1 MATQALAVQENGKQQ
16 QTSLSLDIRQVE
28 AQIQQFVPVLR
39 EIVTNGKKLTDE
51 QIRGRAMF
59 AAINGLDPVT
69 EVHTITDNN
78 GKTLSHTMAIDGYR
92 RKCQEQVGYGNEITL
107 DFVEMDPATLK
118 KFGNVLMGYE
128 CRLKDGASYTQWQKR
143 LREVGNALREAMGG
157 AVSFQ
162 DLMSVVGQPP
172 VYVGVGLF
180 YQSELSEW
188 KDKNFNPVERCK
200 KRAELNARKRR
211 FPTNADITEGEVAP
225 QMINDGSVE
234 IIDPPTE
241 PKRTRTDIPTNADA
255 IMGQLYGE
263 PVQSAVFRPEP
274 ERETD
279 SFTTDSEPGNGPEEV
294 IPEPDELIGDVS
306 PEMVN
311 QPAPVAPP
319 KQRMSYEMAATV
331 KNRDGVPYTDIP
343 SDKLTHMSRAIA
355 KAIKENGLDPEAKS
369 EHLFK
374 LDAIAV
380 ILQSRSAQ

>member
-1 MATQALAVQENGKQQ
+1 MTETALAVQENGKQQ

-118 KFGNVLMGYE
+118 KFGNVLVGYE

-188 KDKNFNPVERCK
+188 KDKNFNPIERCK
-200 KRAELNARKRR
+200 KRAELNARRKR
-211 FPTNADITEGEVAP
+211 FPTNADISEGDTAP
-225 QMINDGSVE
+225 QIVNDGSVE
-234 IIDPPTE
+234 IIDETPAAKPA
-241 PKRTRTDIPTNADA
+241 TRTEVPNSVDA

-263 PVQSAVFRPEP
+263 PVQAPQTQP
-274 ERETD
+274 TMQETALD
-279 SFTTDSEPGNGPEEV
+279 LGGKITYS
-294 IPEPDELIGDVS
+294 EPDEPPAEDS
-306 PEMVN
+306 PFDEP
-311 QPAPVAPP
+311 PAPVAPP
-319 KQRMSYEMAATV
+319 KQSMSYEMAATV

-343 SDKLTHMSRAIA
+343 SDKLTHMSRTIA

>member
-1 MATQALAVQENGKQQ
+1 MTETALAVQENGKQQ

-118 KFGNVLMGYE
+118 KFGNVLVGYE

-188 KDKNFNPVERCK
+188 KDKNFNPIERCK
-200 KRAELNARKRR
+200 KRAELNARRKR
-211 FPTNADITEGEVAP
+211 FPTNADISECDTAP
-225 QMINDGSVE
+225 QIVNDGSVE
-234 IIDPPTE
+234 IIDETPAAKPA
-241 PKRTRTDIPTNADA
+241 TRTEVPNSVDA

-263 PVQSAVFRPEP
+263 PVQAPQTQP
-274 ERETD
+274 TMQETALD
-279 SFTTDSEPGNGPEEV
+279 LGGKITYS
-294 IPEPDELIGDVS
+294 EPDEPPAEDS
-306 PEMVN
+306 PFDEP
-311 QPAPVAPP
+311 PAPVAPP
-319 KQRMSYEMAATV
+319 KQSMSYEMAATV

>member
-1 MATQALAVQENGKQQ
+1 MTETALAVQENGKQQ

-118 KFGNVLMGYE
+118 KFGNVLVGYE

-188 KDKNFNPVERCK
+188 KDKNFNPIERCK
-200 KRAELNARKRR
+200 KRAELNARRKR
-211 FPTNADITEGEVAP
+211 FPTNADISEGDTAP
-225 QMINDGSVE
+225 QIVNDGSVE
-234 IIDPPTE
+234 IIDETPAAKPA
-241 PKRTRTDIPTNADA
+241 TRTEVPNSVDA

-263 PVQSAVFRPEP
+263 PVQAPQTQP
-274 ERETD
+274 TMQETALD
-279 SFTTDSEPGNGPEEV
+279 LGGKITYS
-294 IPEPDELIGDVS
+294 EPDEPPAEDS
-306 PEMVN
+306 PFDEP
-311 QPAPVAPP
+311 PAPVAPP
-319 KQRMSYEMAATV
+319 KQSMSYEMAATV

-343 SDKLTHMSRAIA
+343 SDELTHMSRAIA

>member
-1 MATQALAVQENGKQQ
+1 MTETALAVQENGKQQ

-118 KFGNVLMGYE
+118 KFGNVLVGYE

-188 KDKNFNPVERCK
+188 KDKNFNPIERCK
-200 KRAELNARKRR
+200 KRAELNARRKR
-211 FPTNADITEGEVAP
+211 FPTNADISEGDTAP
-225 QMINDGSVE
+225 QIVNDGSVE
-234 IIDPPTE
+234 IIDETPAAKPA
-241 PKRTRTDIPTNADA
+241 TRTEVPNSVDA

-263 PVQSAVFRPEP
+263 PVQAPQTQP
-274 ERETD
+274 TMQETALD
-279 SFTTDSEPGNGPEEV
+279 LGGKITYS
-294 IPEPDELIGDVS
+294 EPDEPPAEDS
-306 PEMVN
+306 PFDEP
-311 QPAPVAPP
+311 PAPVAPP

-343 SDKLTHMSRAIA
+343 SDKLTHMSRTIA